1 MIFNYYPNDFWHKSK
16 IDHFDPYAVLL
27 SIATNIPMLLMTGF
41 VVQGH
46 ISQKY
51 LIKMSWLCLKI
62 KKYRVIMTLKLHKSE
77 ECFAKR
83 SLGLSWSD

>member
-1 MIFNYYPNDFWHKSK
+1 MIFNYYPNDFWPKSK

-27 SIATNIPMLLMTGF
+27 CIATNIPMMLMTGF

-51 LIKMSWLCLKI
+51 LIEMS
-62 KKYRVIMTLKLHKSE
+62 
-77 ECFAKR
+77 
-83 SLGLSWSD
+83 

>member
-16 IDHFDPYAVLL
+16 TDHFDPYAVLL

-51 LIKMSWLCLKI
+51 LIEMS
-62 KKYRVIMTLKLHKSE
+62 
-77 ECFAKR
+77 
-83 SLGLSWSD
+83 